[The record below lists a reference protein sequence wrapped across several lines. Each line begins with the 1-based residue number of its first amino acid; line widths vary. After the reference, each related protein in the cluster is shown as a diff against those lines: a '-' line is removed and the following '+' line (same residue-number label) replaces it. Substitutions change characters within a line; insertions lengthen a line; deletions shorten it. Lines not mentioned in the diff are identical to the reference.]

1 MTIINDLE
9 IDNIHYISNDIHN
22 GIKNNKILD
31 NKLNVIIVIS
41 NPCQYA
47 RRYLLAKEFIQR
59 FEKDEPNVNLYI
71 VELAY
76 KLPGQKLQDFHITD
90 ANNKNHLQ
98 LTSNDPP
105 LWHKESMIRV
115 GIEKLL
121 PIDWTNIAWID
132 ADIEF
137 DNVHWVEDTLKI
149 LNGTRDI
156 VQLFSHILDMDTQ
169 LDPMQIFSG
178 FGYQYTHKRKYKSRG
193 GIHYYHPG
201 MAWACTRKAYD
212 QMGGIFDKSIL
223 GSGDHNMALAFIGKG
238 VASVNGLVTDDYK
251 NSIVEFQN
259 RADGL
264 TLGYVPGIIRHH
276 FHGAKANRKYC
287 DRWKIL
293 VNHKY
298 EPSKHITYDVNGLI
312 IPTPECPKEMLD
324 EIFTYFSERNEDEG
338 FMEAMESMAALTI

>member
-9 IDNIHYISNDIHN
+9 IDNIHYIHNDIKDA
-22 GIKNNKILD
+22 IKNNKPLD
-31 NKLNVIIVIS
+31 SKLNVIIVIS

-47 RRYLLAKEFIQR
+47 RRYGLAREFIQR
-59 FEKDEPNVNLYI
+59 FEKEESNVNLYV

-76 KLPGQKLQDFHITD
+76 KLPGHKLQDFQVT
-90 ANNKNHLQ
+90 NPKNKNHLH
-98 LTSNDPP
+98 LVSSDPP

-115 GIEKLL
+115 GIKKLL
-121 PIDWTNIAWID
+121 PPEWTHIAWID

-156 VQLFSHILDMDTQ
+156 VQIFSHVLDMDPS
-169 LDPMQIFSG
+169 LDPLQINSG
-178 FGYQYTHKRKYKSRG
+178 FGYQYTHKRKYRARG

-201 MAWACTRKAYD
+201 YAWACTRKAYD

-238 VASVNGLVTDDYK
+238 AISVNGNVTDDYK

-259 RADGL
+259 RAAGL
-264 TLGYVPGIIRHH
+264 KLGYVPGIIRHH
-276 FHGAKANRKYC
+276 FHGAKANRKYS

-293 VNHKY
+293 VNHAY
-298 EPSKHITYDVNGLI
+298 EPSKHVTYDANGLI
-312 IPTPECPKEMLD
+312 IPSAICPKEMID